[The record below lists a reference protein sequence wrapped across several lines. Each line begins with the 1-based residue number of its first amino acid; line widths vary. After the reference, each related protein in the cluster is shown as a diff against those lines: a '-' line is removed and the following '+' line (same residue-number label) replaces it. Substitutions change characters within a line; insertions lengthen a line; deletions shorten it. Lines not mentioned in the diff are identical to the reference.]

1 VVVEADDGILEILTM
16 S

>member
-1 VVVEADDGILEILTM
+1 VVEADDGILEILTM